1 MTQASCLNAFIHHIP
16 VKVLPSPF
24 CEHFVKK
31 AECVT

>member
-1 MTQASCLNAFIHHIP
+1 MTQASCLNAPSSHP
-16 VKVLPSPF
+16 VKILPSPF